1 MTKNILRWGL
11 IALLILFSPL
21 IYTEVQAYITT
32 NAVFPVIK
40 AFSAKSKTA
49 LILIF
54 TFFNIVSAILT
65 SITTALPCGYLA
77 GKQSKIIAIVF
88 IVSILWIPVSVVFQ
102 EPKVSTFITVVFL
115 GQLVA
120 VVFSALIFTE
130 MGSRLA
136 EKRQDKAA
144 V

>member
-1 MTKNILRWGL
+1 MKKNILRWGL
-11 IALLILFSPL
+11 IALLIIFSPL

-32 NAVFPVIK
+32 NAVFPVIN
-40 AFSAKSKTA
+40 AFSAKSKTV
-49 LILIF
+49 LVSILT
-54 TFFNIVSAILT
+54 TFNFISAILT
-65 SITTALPCGYLA
+65 SIITALPCGYLA
-77 GKQSKIIAIVF
+77 RKQSKIIAIVF

-102 EPKVSTFITVVFL
+102 EPKVSTFITIVFL

-136 EKRQDKAA
+136 EKGRGK